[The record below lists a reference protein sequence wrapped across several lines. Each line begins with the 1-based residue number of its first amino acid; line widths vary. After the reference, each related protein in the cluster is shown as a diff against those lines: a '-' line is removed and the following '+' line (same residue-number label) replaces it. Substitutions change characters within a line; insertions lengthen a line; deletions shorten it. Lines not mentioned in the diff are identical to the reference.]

1 MSNRHERL
9 SNGDDEEEEDSK
21 PKNSKLASLI
31 EKAKQVSKEQLES
44 RSNSPPTQQQATT
57 TDKQQQQEPV
67 PDKQRKKRLIKRAKK
82 KSPNQSPKQNHNDE
96 SSSDDNL
103 PLSRRFSKDMKRR
116 ISLNTVVEKLHK
128 ASSASSSTESNQEQP
143 REQSNQL
150 LNNQARMSSS
160 AISSRMS
167 EGSSSDCLN
176 VDFSA
181 AAIKKRKRVLDRL
194 ADTPEFTQA
203 RKSSS
208 SRSRRAVTG
217 RAKRDAARDAS
228 ESITQVIQDEKTK
241 LIKATSTPQ
250 PPPSTTNA
258 SEQHQEAATTQKPKV
273 INKSPKKSAK
283 SRKRARSKE
292 TIRSKADELQHG
304 WMPLGETF
312 KRPILKP
319 EESSYIEK
327 SCFDSIECRLTGRKL
342 HRRQDVVIFAG
353 EGESP
358 YYAKIVDFFMDSE
371 NSNGT
376 LMAWI
381 YWYYR
386 RDDIDAPSSTY
397 RAGEDELIA
406 SRHHDAVSV
415 ATILTAFTML
425 TFNEYCRFR
434 SFKSFDN
441 SMYFPI
447 SPDQSIDS
455 DDELQNYH
463 AKVFFCRRFYE
474 NSNRSISAMPSFLRL
489 NSKEV
494 QKVTSNI
501 KLRPR

>member
-1 MSNRHERL
+1 M
-9 SNGDDEEEEDSK
+9 
-21 PKNSKLASLI
+21 
-31 EKAKQVSKEQLES
+31 SKEQLES
-44 RSNSPPTQQQATT
+44 RSNSPPVQQQATT
-57 TDKQQQQEPV
+57 TNKQQQATA
-67 PDKQRKKRLIKRAKK
+67 DKQRKKRLVKRAKK

-96 SSSDDNL
+96 SSSDDDL
-103 PLSRRFSKDMKRR
+103 PLSRRFSKEMKRR

-167 EGSSSDCLN
+167 DGSSSDCLN

-181 AAIKKRKRVLDRL
+181 AAIKKRVSLDHKLCQKLLCLQKRVLDRL

-208 SRSRRAVTG
+208 SRTRRTVTG
-217 RAKRDAARDAS
+217 RLKRDAARDAS

-250 PPPSTTNA
+250 PPPPNA
-258 SEQHQEAATTQKPKV
+258 SEQQQATQKPKV

-319 EESSYIEK
+319 VRKMRI
-327 SCFDSIECRLTGRKL
+327 RLC
-342 HRRQDVVIFAG
+342 
-353 EGESP
+353 
-358 YYAKIVDFFMDSE
+358 
-371 NSNGT
+371 N
-376 LMAWI
+376 
-381 YWYYR
+381 
-386 RDDIDAPSSTY
+386 
-397 RAGEDELIA
+397 
-406 SRHHDAVSV
+406 
-415 ATILTAFTML
+415 
-425 TFNEYCRFR
+425 
-434 SFKSFDN
+434 
-441 SMYFPI
+441 
-447 SPDQSIDS
+447 
-455 DDELQNYH
+455 
-463 AKVFFCRRFYE
+463 
-474 NSNRSISAMPSFLRL
+474 
-489 NSKEV
+489 
-494 QKVTSNI
+494 
-501 KLRPR
+501 

>member
-1 MSNRHERL
+1 VNTD
-9 SNGDDEEEEDSK
+9 GDGEEEER
-21 PKNSKLASLI
+21 PKNTKLASLI
-31 EKAKQVSKEQLES
+31 EKAKQVVSQS
-44 RSNSPPTQQQATT
+44 RSVSPSTT
-57 TDKQQQQEPV
+57 TANQPALQP
-67 PDKQRKKRLIKRAKK
+67 RKKRLVKRAKK
-82 KSPNQSPKQNHNDE
+82 KSPNQSPKSTADQDQT
-96 SSSDDNL
+96 SSSTDDDV
-103 PLSRRFSKDMKRR
+103 PLSRRFSKETMKSSLKSRR
-116 ISLNTVVEKLHK
+116 MSLNTVVEKLK
-128 ASSASSSTESNQEQP
+128 ASSASSSTENSGTEQG
-143 REQSNQL
+143 RLNQL
-150 LNNQARMSSS
+150 PQQVRMSSS

-181 AAIKKRKRVLDRL
+181 AAIKKRRRVLERL

-217 RAKRDAARDAS
+217 RAKRDAAREAT
-228 ESITQVIQDEKTK
+228 ESISRNIQDEKNK
-241 LIKATSTPQ
+241 LIKPTTMQQQEQQQPAAVEPQ
-250 PPPSTTNA
+250 QQQQQAKQTTK
-258 SEQHQEAATTQKPKV
+258 TL
-273 INKSPKKSAK
+273 KSPKKTIK
-283 SRKRARSKE
+283 RKRARSKE
-292 TIRSKADELQHG
+292 TAAKAEELQHG
-304 WMPLGETF
+304 WTPMGDTF

-358 YYAKIVDFFMDSE
+358 YYAKIVDFFMDAE

-386 RDDIDAPSSTY
+386 RDDIDAPASTY
-397 RAGEDELIA
+397 MAGKDELIA

-415 ATILTAFTML
+415 ATILTPFTML

-447 SPDQSIDS
+447 SPNQSIDS
-455 DDELQNYH
+455 DDELQTYH
-463 AKVFFCRRFYE
+463 SKVFFCRRFYE
-474 NSNRSISAMPSFLRL
+474 NSNRTISAMPSFIRL